1 MNALDI
7 VRNDIQLSQ
16 DDLHAIDA
24 VISAMR
30 GEDNGEAPAMLDFLS
45 SPHATVT
52 IPRIIVGQARL
63 AAEAQYIGTRFLR
76 RIRMPQ
82 VGAAVIFPT
91 FGVIRAYDLAE
102 GQPYRLEVLDTER
115 MTGQQIFVG
124 PKSGVAFAV
133 TEEAIKFSQWDVV
146 GMHVEAAGRALAR
159 HKEQKI
165 FREFSRHGHVVFDN
179 EHPNP
184 EAHTTGRGEDG
195 TFNDTMSIEDFLDL
209 IIAVMANEFTPTD
222 LLMHPLTWLTFAKQ
236 GLTGGLMTVNP
247 LAPRMEQ
254 PTGSFRL
261 GPESVQGRLPF
272 AFTVNMSPWIPIDKE
287 KRTYEMYC
295 VDRNNVGVLIV
306 AEDIRMDEFNDPMR
320 DIRTVKLRE
329 RYGIGILYEGR
340 AIAVAKNIK
349 LDVAH
354 PKPIVVRTVS
364 PEQGSGQ

>member
-1 MNALDI
+1 MPELREQAMLTEE
-7 VRNDIQLSQ
+7 
-16 DDLHAIDA
+16 DLKVAEQ
-24 VISAMR
+24 VVLAMQ
-30 GEDNGEAPAMLDFLS
+30 GDSEAEPPAMLDLLA
-45 SPHATVT
+45 SPQAVQLV
-52 IPRIIVGQARL
+52 PRIVVGQARL
-63 AAEAQYIGTRFLR
+63 AAEAQYVGTRFLR

-102 GQPYRLEVLDTER
+102 GQPYKLEVLDTER

-133 TEEAIKFSQWDVV
+133 TEEMIRYSQWDVV
-146 GMHVEAAGRALAR
+146 GMHTEAAGRALAR

-179 EHPNP
+179 ALRSTNP
-184 EAHTTGRGEDG
+184 EAGTTGRAEDG
-195 TFNDTMSIEDFLDL
+195 TFNDTMSVEDFLDL

-222 LLMHPLTWLTFAKQ
+222 LLMHPLTWITFAKQ
-236 GLTGGLMTVNP
+236 GLTGGLLSVNP
-247 LAPRMEQ
+247 LAPKLEE
-254 PTGSFRL
+254 PTGQFRL

-320 DIRTVKLRE
+320 DIRAVKLRE

-340 AIAVAKNIK
+340 GIAVARNIK
-349 LDVAH
+349 LDVSY
-354 PKPIVVRTVS
+354 PKPIIVRNI
-364 PEQGSGQ
+364 GN